1 MNGENRRGFVRFP
14 AHVTSDIAR
23 DRWRSI
29 RSKRTRDIDR
39 DGVVV
44 TGVIE
49 VVDKE
54 RKEGG
59 DERDRM
65 ECSRNPG
72 WAGWL
77 AGWMVDGADGR
88 DECRSTGLGGD
99 LGREDEDA
107 AESRVR
113 EREERRAEEHRGDAA
128 WAE

>member
-1 MNGENRRGFVRFP
+1 MRFP

-29 RSKRTRDIDR
+29 RSKRTRDVDR

-44 TGVIE
+44 TRVIE

-72 WAGWL
+72 WAGL
-77 AGWMVDGADGR
+77 AGGCRWQDHS
-88 DECRSTGLGGD
+88 ECRSNGLGGD
-99 LGREDEDA
+99 LEDA
-107 AESRVR
+107 TDSTQG
-113 EREERRAEEHRGDAA
+113 GDAA

>member
-1 MNGENRRGFVRFP
+1 MRFP

-29 RSKRTRDIDR
+29 RSKRTRDVDL
-39 DGVVV
+39 DVVVV

-72 WAGWL
+72 WAGWML
-77 AGWMVDGADGR
+77 DGADGR
-88 DECRSTGLGGD
+88 DECAGRLGWAATWGGRTKTQQSQGEREKRSTEETLRGPSEVR
-99 LGREDEDA
+99 GRQ
-107 AESRVR
+107 
-113 EREERRAEEHRGDAA
+113 
-128 WAE
+128 